1 MQIGVTF
8 PQTRFDGDPIAVRDF
23 THAAEEL
30 GYSHMLVYDH
40 VLGAVHE
47 GRNPELWGPYTEND
61 PFHEPMVLLGYIA
74 AITTRI
80 GLGTGILILPQ
91 RQTALV
97 AKQAAEI
104 DLLSGERL
112 RLGIGLGWNYVEYE
126 SLNEDFAT
134 KGRRVSEQVDLLR
147 RLWTEDLLDYH
158 GDWHRIDRASI
169 LPRPNRQIPI
179 WFGGFKEPALKRA
192 ARIGDGFI
200 FSGRPERLIDAA
212 ERLRGYLA
220 DAGRES
226 EPFGFEAFVE
236 YERGPENWL
245 SDIEA
250 YAGAGFTHV
259 AMRSINAGLPGP
271 QAHIDALAEYAAAV
285 GVRPSAP

>member
-1 MQIGVTF
+1 
-8 PQTRFDGDPIAVRDF
+8 
-23 THAAEEL
+23 
-30 GYSHMLVYDH
+30 
-40 VLGAVHE
+40 
-47 GRNPELWGPYTEND
+47 
-61 PFHEPMVLLGYIA
+61 MVLLGYVA

-97 AKQAAEI
+97 AKQAAEVDI
-104 DLLSGERL
+104 LSSGRL

-126 SLNEDFAT
+126 SLNEDFST
-134 KGRRVSEQVDLLR
+134 KGARVSEQVDLLR

-212 ERLRGYLA
+212 QRLRGYLA

-236 YERGPENWL
+236 YGRGPENWL
-245 SDIEA
+245 SDIEE
-250 YAGAGFTHV
+250 YERAGFTHV
-259 AMRSINAGLPGP
+259 AMRSINAELSGP
-271 QAHIDALAEYAAAV
+271 QAHIDVLAEYAAAV
-285 GVRPSAP
+285 GVSPSAP